1 MLRQG
6 NQIFQYNGSPITFQK
21 GDSVM
26 VNATQMAKSFGKRA
40 THWLSNQQSK
50 DFINALSG
58 VRNLTPS
65 DLVKVTNGDGGCT
78 WMHEDVALE
87 FARWLSPSFAIWCN
101 DRIKELLTTGVSTI
115 SNDDETILHAIQV
128 LQRRVAEK
136 QQAIEYANKQIE
148 LQSEQ
153 LTAQAPKV
161 KYVDEVLLSSQ
172 TYTSTQMAKEL
183 NMRTANQLHKELQA
197 KGIMFYQSGTWL
209 LTARYSE
216 YKLTKLKTHTYTK
229 QDGTQGTNSQTVW
242 TEKGRLFLNKTFSK
256 F

>member
-1 MLRQG
+1 MVQEI
-6 NQIFQYNGSPITFQK
+6 QILQQIEICG
-21 GDSVM
+21 
-26 VNATQMAKSFGKRA
+26 KSFQVYGTPEIPMFLAKEVA
-40 THWLSNQQSK
+40 AFIEHSNPRSMLQSVDEEEK
-50 DFINALSG
+50 G
-58 VRNLTPS
+58 VRIAYTLGGKQETWFLTEDGLYEVLMQSRKPIAKQFKKG
-65 DLVKVTNGDGGCT
+65 VKAILKEIRTNGGYIAAHQEET
-78 WMHEDVALE
+78 PEMIMARALKVAQ
-87 FARWLSPSFAIWCN
+87 A
-101 DRIKELLTTGVSTI
+101 TI
-115 SNDDETILHAIQV
+115 ERHQQQLQLAQNTI
-128 LQRRVAEK
+128 
-136 QQAIEYANKQIE
+136 QQ
-148 LQSEQ
+148 
-153 LTAQAPKV
+153 QAPKV

>member
-1 MLRQG
+1 MLQ
-6 NQIFQYNGSPITFQK
+6 
-21 GDSVM
+21 SVDEEE
-26 VNATQMAKSFGKRA
+26 K
-40 THWLSNQQSK
+40 
-50 DFINALSG
+50 G
-58 VRNLTPS
+58 VRIAYTLGGKQETWFLTEDGLYEVLMQSRKPIAKQFKKG
-65 DLVKVTNGDGGCT
+65 VKAILKEIRTNGGYIAAHQEET
-78 WMHEDVALE
+78 PEMIMARALKVAQ
-87 FARWLSPSFAIWCN
+87 A
-101 DRIKELLTTGVSTI
+101 TI
-115 SNDDETILHAIQV
+115 ERHQQQLQLAQNTI
-128 LQRRVAEK
+128 
-136 QQAIEYANKQIE
+136 QQ
-148 LQSEQ
+148 
-153 LTAQAPKV
+153 QAPKV

>member
-128 LQRRVAEK
+128 LQRRVAEN

>member
-1 MLRQG
+1 MVQG

>member
-1 MLRQG
+1 MVQG

-153 LTAQAPKV
+153 LTVQAPKV